1 VKQRIN
7 IFFLVLVLAQSSCR
21 PKGIKSYLDWYEQ
34 IPPYTFS
41 NDSLKMSIKEYPKE
55 LGWIY
60 FFGNKKLNSKLLDT
74 MYQTPDENL
83 QFIFISEDTLSNT
96 IETNAAKFNR
106 FKFSIEGTTLVD
118 VRPVSSGDKKE
129 KYLIVFKRTP
139 ELENLN
145 LTITGPNMFSI
156 NIPINKIIIK
166 DKRKLR
172 I

>member
-1 VKQRIN
+1 
-7 IFFLVLVLAQSSCR
+7 
-21 PKGIKSYLDWYEQ
+21 
-34 IPPYTFS
+34 
-41 NDSLKMSIKEYPKE
+41 
-55 LGWIY
+55 
-60 FFGNKKLNSKLLDT
+60 

-145 LTITGPNMFSI
+145 LTITGPNMLSI